1 LAAAWYLPEKEEYA
15 FILKEEGFKKIEI
28 FYRDYRLV
36 FDSVNSVLDW
46 WTSAGLRP
54 YLEMLCYKEQEYFR
68 YSIAM
73 SYENNRTEKGIDFD
87 FRRLFAFAEN

>member
-1 LAAAWYLPEKEEYA
+1 
-15 FILKEEGFKKIEI
+15 
-28 FYRDYRLV
+28 
-36 FDSVNSVLDW
+36 VLDW